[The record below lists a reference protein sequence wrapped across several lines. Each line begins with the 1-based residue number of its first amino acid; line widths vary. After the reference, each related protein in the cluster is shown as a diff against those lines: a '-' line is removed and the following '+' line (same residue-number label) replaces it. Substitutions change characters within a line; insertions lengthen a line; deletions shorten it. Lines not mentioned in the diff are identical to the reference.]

1 MFISPML
8 LQSKEQP
15 FEDQGFITELKLDGI
30 RLILSKF
37 DNQIKLFTR
46 QKNNVS
52 MKFPELLQLDIPSGT
67 ILDGEIIV
75 TDQQGKPNF
84 EAMLQRFQSNRSEH
98 TIQYCVFDVI
108 YHNGQKVTHLPLR
121 KEKSCLKK

>member
-1 MFISPML
+1 VVTLFISPML

-46 QKNNVS
+46 QKKIMS
-52 MKFPELLQLDIPSGT
+52 Q
-67 ILDGEIIV
+67 
-75 TDQQGKPNF
+75 
-84 EAMLQRFQSNRSEH
+84 
-98 TIQYCVFDVI
+98 
-108 YHNGQKVTHLPLR
+108 
-121 KEKSCLKK
+121 